1 MPLSY
6 KGDLLWQWDALA
18 LHVAHHQCTTTFP
31 APYPTCA
38 SRDPTGG
45 SSHPQTN
52 PYGLGVRA
60 VR

>member
-6 KGDLLWQWDALA
+6 KGDLLWQWDTLA

-38 SRDPTGG
+38 
-45 SSHPQTN
+45 
-52 PYGLGVRA
+52 
-60 VR
+60 